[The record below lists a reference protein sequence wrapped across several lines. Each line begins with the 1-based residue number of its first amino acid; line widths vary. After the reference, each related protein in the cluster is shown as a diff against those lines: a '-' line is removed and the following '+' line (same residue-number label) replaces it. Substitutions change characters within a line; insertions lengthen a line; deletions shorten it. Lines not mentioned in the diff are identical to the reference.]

1 MVNFL
6 QLFILRNLLLISIF
20 YGVFLH
26 HKIKAM
32 RIYTSYF
39 GNYRKLAAANVKMI
53 CVALGKPRF
62 YNAPQIIEVA
72 PRRYML
78 DDKWTYEEYTNMYL
92 NDVLAKVNPQELIQ
106 TIQRLSEGKD
116 VALCCYEKPGDFCH
130 RHILAKWLT
139 EKTGIE
145 ITEFG
150 VVERKEPKYE
160 QASLFEI

>member
-1 MVNFL
+1 MIEFTS
-6 QLFILRNLLLISIF
+6 LFVS
-20 YGVFLH
+20 LH

-39 GNYRKLAAANVKMI
+39 GNYRKLAAANIKMI
-53 CVALGKPRF
+53 CVALGRPKF

-78 DDKWTYEEYTNMYL
+78 DDKWTYEEYTSMYL

-106 TIQRLSEGKD
+106 TIQQHSEGKD

-150 VVERKEPKYE
+150 VVEKKEPKYE
-160 QASLFEI
+160 QASLF

>member
-1 MVNFL
+1 MSYFV
-6 QLFILRNLLLISIF
+6 S
-20 YGVFLH
+20 LH
-26 HKIKAM
+26 HKNKKRAM
-32 RIYTSYF
+32 KIYTSYF
-39 GNYRKLAAANVKMI
+39 GNHRKLAASNIKMI
-53 CVALGKPRF
+53 CVALGKPKY

-92 NDVLAKVNPQELIQ
+92 NDVLSKVNPQELIQ
-106 TIQRLSEGKD
+106 TIQRFSNGQD

-139 EKTGIE
+139 EKTEIE
-145 ITEFG
+145 IKEFG

-160 QASLFEI
+160 QASLF